1 MYVQNSKEKLVVS
14 VREKVPESV
23 GTTEVFKARRK
34 AENFTDWQD
43 KSLYGEFA
51 RQNKDQR
58 EETMWMQTTKERN
71 GMRR

>member
-58 EETMWMQTTKERN
+58 EDN
-71 GMRR
+71 VDADN